1 MGLRTFDDPSEKCGV
16 LCALRAA
23 GEKQRGHWYRQEP
36 FHSQQ
41 EDLGKV
47 GSNGFSS
54 VMRASSLCVVCSE
67 GARANTNA
75 ADRWL
80 NVEAKRLA

>member
-1 MGLRTFDDPSEKCGV
+1 VF

-23 GEKQRGHWYRQEP
+23 GEEQRGRWHEEEP
-36 FHSQQ
+36 CHGQQ

-67 GARANTNA
+67 GARASTNA

-80 NVEAKRLA
+80 NVEAKCPA